1 MTAIATLTM
10 NPALDVSTT
19 THHVMHTHKVRCGP
33 PRYDPGG
40 GGINVARV
48 VKILGGET
56 VAVYPAGG
64 PTGEMLMQGLDA
76 LGLAQRVVPISGIT
90 RESFTVS
97 EAETGDQ
104 YRFVLPGP
112 TLTEAELQQC
122 LDAIRTM
129 DRELSYLV
137 VSGGYPPGAS
147 PAKLSADIVK
157 VAREVGARLILDT
170 SQAMRHA
177 PDGGVYLMK
186 PSLSELSGMLGRELE
201 TRGEQIA
208 AAQAVVQQGRSE
220 VIVVSLGHEG
230 ALLVT
235 AELVEHFET
244 PHVPIHS
251 AVGAGDAMVG
261 AIVLALQREWSLT
274 DAVRY
279 GVAAG
284 AATIMTDGTELC
296 HRAAAERLYAAMSS
310 PPDGQLMAEERERV

>member
-1 MTAIATLTM
+1 MPAIATLTM

-48 VKILGGET
+48 IKILGGET

-64 PTGEMLMQGLDA
+64 ATGEMLTQGLDA
-76 LGLAQRVVPISGIT
+76 LGLAQRVVPIAGIT
-90 RESFTVS
+90 RESFTVN
-97 EAETGDQ
+97 EAETGNQ

-112 TLTEAELQQC
+112 TLSEAELQQC
-122 LDAIRTM
+122 LDALRAM

-157 VAREVGARLILDT
+157 VAQEVGARLILDT

-177 PDGGVYLMK
+177 PDGGVHLMK

-201 TRGEQIA
+201 TRSEQIA
-208 AAQAVVQQGRSE
+208 AAQSIVKQGRAE

-235 AELVEHFET
+235 ADLAEHFET

-261 AIVLALQREWSLT
+261 AIVLALERKWSLT

-296 HRAAAERLYAAMSS
+296 HRDDAERLYEAMSS
-310 PPDGQLMAEERERV
+310 TPSQAPAA

>member
-1 MTAIATLTM
+1 MHAIATLTM

-19 THHVMHTHKVRCGP
+19 THHVMPTHKVRCGP

-48 VKILGGET
+48 VKLLGGES

-64 PTGEMLMQGLDA
+64 PTGEMLRHGLDV
-76 LGLAQRVVPISGIT
+76 LGVVQKVVPIAGMT
-90 RESFTVS
+90 RESLTVN
-97 EAETGDQ
+97 EAVSGDQ

-112 TLTEAELQQC
+112 TLSEAELQQC
-122 LDAIRTM
+122 LDAV
-129 DRELSYLV
+129 REIGRQASYLV

-147 PAKLSADIVK
+147 PAKLSAGIVE
-157 VAREVGARLILDT
+157 VAKQIGARLILDT

-177 PDGGVYLMK
+177 PGDGIYLMK
-186 PSLSELSGMLGRELE
+186 PSQSELGGMLGRELE
-201 TRGEQIA
+201 SI
-208 AAQAVVQQGRSE
+208 SE
-220 VIVVSLGHEG
+220 VIEAAQSIIEARRTEAVVVSLGSEG

-235 AELVEHFET
+235 DELAEHFET
-244 PHVPIHS
+244 PKVPIRS

-261 AIVLALQREWSLT
+261 AIVLALERGWSLT
-274 DAVRY
+274 DAVEY

-296 HRAAAERLYAAMSS
+296 HRDDVERLYKQMSS
-310 PPDGQLMAEERERV
+310 PASQLPAPEERQQV